1 MSKHEVKN
9 KLRDILLW
17 INIGKM
23 ANFYFNKNSSW
34 LYDKIDE
41 KDCEFTPEEV
51 QQLKGSL
58 VDLAD
63 RIRKCADTL

>member
-1 MSKHEVKN
+1 MAHEVKN

-23 ANFYFNKNSSW
+23 ANVYFDKKSSW

-41 KDCEFTPEEV
+41 RNTEFTPEEI
-51 QQLKGSL
+51 QQFKGSL

-63 RIRKCADTL
+63 SIRKCADSL

>member
-1 MSKHEVKN
+1 MAKHEVKN

-58 VDLAD
+58 VDLAV
-63 RIRKCADTL
+63 RISKCADTL

>member
-1 MSKHEVKN
+1 MAQVVKN

-23 ANFYFNKNSSW
+23 ANVYFDKKSSW

-41 KDCEFTPEEV
+41 RNTESSPEEI

-63 RIRKCADTL
+63 RIRKCADSL

>member
-1 MSKHEVKN
+1 MALEVKS
-9 KLRDILLW
+9 KLGDILLW

-23 ANFYFNKNSSW
+23 ANVYFDKKSSW

-41 KDCEFTPEEV
+41 RNTEFTPEEI
-51 QQLKGSL
+51 QQFKGSL

-63 RIRKCADTL
+63 RIRKCAESL